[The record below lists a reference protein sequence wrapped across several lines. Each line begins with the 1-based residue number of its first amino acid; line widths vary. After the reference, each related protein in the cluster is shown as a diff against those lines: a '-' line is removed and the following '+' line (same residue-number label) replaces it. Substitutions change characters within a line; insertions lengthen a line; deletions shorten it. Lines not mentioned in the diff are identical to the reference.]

1 MSTARTRRT
10 LTRAAVGAAVLVA
23 AVAMA
28 APAYA
33 VDGQILSATPQSD
46 GHLSVVFA
54 ATDTV
59 GTTSI
64 DPTSVSVSID
74 GQIVP
79 ATAKP
84 IAASTI
90 VPARTTLLVMDVS
103 GSMTSLT
110 SDGKTTR
117 IAAAKSAAKAYL
129 ASVPSDVLVGLVT
142 FGDTAVVKVAPT
154 TDRGTVGRAVEGLA
168 PKGSTRLYDAVALA
182 GAALGT
188 DGIRNLL
195 LLSDGTDEGS
205 TTTLADAT
213 ASVATSG
220 VTADAVSF
228 GTDAAQVAALTA
240 ITKAGHGSVV
250 ATNDAAKLATAFTA
264 VAQSQASQVVI
275 DVVVPT
281 TVAGTSKNVT
291 VSATAAGQTVG
302 DAGNFI
308 LPAVATAGPTDAAG
322 AYGPQDVPAV
332 DAGLTT
338 RAWFLPLAIVLLAI
352 GLFVLLA
359 FAFTSTDKDSQT
371 SGRVRRRL
379 SRYSL
384 TPRSEK
390 SASTVPTS
398 GALGQSQVARS
409 AVELAGRV
417 VQRRDIDTGLGAKLE
432 AAGLPLRSA
441 EWLLIHLGIAIL
453 AAIVVTLLT
462 GFNLLATVVGLVIG
476 LVVPFLYLSF
486 KESRRKAAFAQVL
499 PDTLQLLAGS
509 LAAGYSLPQGVDS
522 VVRESSGPMAAE
534 LNRALVEARL
544 GVPIEDALDTVATRM
559 GSVDFAWVVMA
570 IRIQREVGGNLAEV
584 LTQVAATMRER
595 ERLRR
600 QVEVLS
606 AEGRLSAVVLG
617 GLPVVF
623 ILYLLLVRPE
633 YIGLLV
639 TTPLGVMMIVAGL
652 SLLVI
657 GTFWLRKVV
666 KVEV

>member
-1 MSTARTRRT
+1 MGHTAARRT
-10 LTRAAVGAAVLVA
+10 LIRAGVLTTAVVA
-23 AVAMA
+23 AVALA

-33 VDGQILSATPQSD
+33 VDGQILSATPQPD

-54 ATDTV
+54 ATDTS

-64 DPTSVSVSID
+64 DPATVSVSID
-74 GQIVP
+74 GQVVP
-79 ATAKP
+79 SAAKP
-84 IAASTI
+84 IASSAIAPVRS
-90 VPARTTLLVMDVS
+90 TLLVMDVS
-103 GSMTSLT
+103 GSMTALT
-110 SDGKTTR
+110 ADGRTTR

-129 ASVPSDVLVGLVT
+129 ASVPDGVLVGLVT

-154 TDRGTVGRAVEGLA
+154 KDRGSVSKAVDVLT
-168 PKGSTRLYDAVALA
+168 PRGSTRLYDAIALA
-182 GAALGT
+182 DATLGT

-195 LLSDGTDEGS
+195 LLSDGADEGS
-205 TTTLADAT
+205 ATTLQDAT
-213 ASVATSG
+213 ASLGTSG
-220 VTADAVSF
+220 VTADAVAL
-228 GTDAAQVAALTA
+228 GTDKAQVAALSA
-240 ITKAGHGSVV
+240 LTKAGHGTVI
-250 ATNDAAKLATAFTA
+250 ATNDAAKLASAFTS

-275 DVVVPT
+275 DVTVPT
-281 TVAGTSKNVT
+281 NVAGTSKNVI
-291 VSATAAGQTVG
+291 VSAQAAGQTVG

-308 LPAVATAGPTDAAG
+308 LPAAVTSGPTDAAG
-322 AYGPQDVPAV
+322 AYGPQPVASPDP
-332 DAGLTT
+332 GLTS
-338 RAWFLPLAIVLLAI
+338 RSWFLPLAISLLAV

-359 FAFTSTDKDSQT
+359 FAFMSTDKDGQT

-379 SRYSL
+379 ARYSL
-384 TPRSEK
+384 TPRTER

-453 AAIVVTLLT
+453 AGLVVTLLT
-462 GFNLLATVVGLVIG
+462 GFNLLATLLGLVIG
-476 LVVPFLYLSF
+476 LAVPFAYLSF
-486 KESRRKAAFAQVL
+486 KESRRKAAFAQSL

-522 VVRESSGPMAAE
+522 VVRESTGPMAAE

-639 TTPLGVMMIVAGL
+639 TTPLGVVMIITGL
-652 SLLVI
+652 TMLVI